1 MKWKSSQLFEGKQM
15 CISLVT
21 VVPWDMQIS
30 FQHPL
35 LTHIFKKN
43 FDCLKVMEGK
53 RMTQFICS
61 LISKCNFYPVLL
73 EKYDMYWP
81 CSGVTDKHCSPEYC
95 SKSKQWYNDILF
107 GFVYFGQKT
116 FFSLNKTSCFSCK
129 DFVAPHINYQ
139 VLIKFWR
146 AKQFKTLETI
156 TNHAK
161 KADRNSIFQ
170 LKNFTLEQSKICM
183 KDSCFYSCILRA
195 FKKLALEI
203 ESPNFV
209 ELYPLK

>member
-1 MKWKSSQLFEGKQM
+1 M
-15 CISLVT
+15 
-21 VVPWDMQIS
+21 
-30 FQHPL
+30 
-35 LTHIFKKN
+35 
-43 FDCLKVMEGK
+43 
-53 RMTQFICS
+53 
-61 LISKCNFYPVLL
+61 LL

-81 CSGVTDKHCSPEYC
+81 CNGVTDKHCNPEYC
-95 SKSKQWYNDILF
+95 SKSKQWYKDILF

-116 FFSLNKTSCFSCK
+116 FFPLNKTGCFSCK
-129 DFVAPHINYQ
+129 DFVAPHMNYQ

-161 KADRNSIFQ
+161 KAGRNSIFQ
-170 LKNFTLEQSKICM
+170 LKKFTLEQSKICM
-183 KDSCFYSCILRA
+183 KDSCSYSCILRA